1 MKYEI
6 YIQEPK
12 KSQKFC
18 KKAIAEYEKRLSR
31 YCKISCKFIKKEKEW
46 NSLLTKDTGM
56 KKILVQPGKAKLT
69 SEKLSTQLKTW
80 EGSGMKGVML
90 LVPEWDES
98 SLNQYIPEKIP
109 ETEKNEVKGVDKL
122 EKIVEQ
128 GADSIESLI
137 LSDFT
142 MSSNMTGMV
151 LYEQIYRGYRIL
163 HNHPYHK

>member
-1 MKYEI
+1 MKYEV
-6 YIQEPK
+6 YIQESK

-46 NSLLTKDTGM
+46 ESLFVKDTGM
-56 KKILVQPGKAKLT
+56 KKFIVQPGKAELT
-69 SEKLSTQLKTW
+69 SERLSEQIKNW
-80 EGSGMKGVML
+80 EGSGIKGIMF
-90 LVPEWDES
+90 LVPEWSKEILAD
-98 SLNQYIPEKIP
+98 NQTKMASKTKQPIM
-109 ETEKNEVKGVDKL
+109 
-122 EKIVEQ
+122 
-128 GADSIESLI
+128 IESLI

-163 HNHPYHK
+163 NNHPYHK

>member
-46 NSLLTKDTGM
+46 NSLLAKDTGM
-56 KKILVQPGKAKLT
+56 KKLLVQSGKAKLT
-69 SEKLSTQLKTW
+69 SEKLSDQLKTW
-80 EGSGMKGVML
+80 EGSGTKGVML
-90 LVPEWDES
+90 FVPEWNGETA
-98 SLNQYIPEKIP
+98 EKIA
-109 ETEKNEVKGVDKL
+109 
-122 EKIVEQ
+122 EQ
-128 GADSIESLI
+128 DNSSIESLV

>member
-1 MKYEI
+1 MKYEV
-6 YIQEPK
+6 YIQESK

-46 NSLLTKDTGM
+46 ESLLVKDAGM
-56 KKILVQPGKAKLT
+56 KKFIVQPGKAELT
-69 SEKLSTQLKTW
+69 SERLSEQIKNW
-80 EGSGMKGVML
+80 EGSGIKGIMF
-90 LVPEWDES
+90 LVPEW
-98 SLNQYIPEKIP
+98 
-109 ETEKNEVKGVDKL
+109 NEEIL
-122 EKIVEQ
+122 
-128 GADSIESLI
+128 ADAQIKKASKTKQPIMIESLV

-163 HNHPYHK
+163 NNHPYHK

>member
-6 YIQEPK
+6 YIQESK

-56 KKILVQPGKAKLT
+56 KKLLIQPGKANLT
-69 SEKLSTQLKTW
+69 SEKLSAQLKTW
-80 EGSGMKGVML
+80 EGSGMKGVMFF
-90 LVPEWDES
+90 VPEWNE
-98 SLNQYIPEKIP
+98 EKS
-109 ETEKNEVKGVDKL
+109 DRF
-122 EKIVEQ
+122 VERD
-128 GADSIESLI
+128 GNTIESLV

>member
-6 YIQEPK
+6 YIQESK
-12 KSQKFC
+12 KTQKFC

-46 NSLLTKDTGM
+46 KALLAKDTGM
-56 KKILVQPGKAKLT
+56 KKLLVQPGKAKLT
-69 SEKLSTQLKTW
+69 SEQLSDRLKAW
-80 EGSGMKGVML
+80 EGSGMKGVMF
-90 LVPEWDES
+90 LVPEWSDTSDKELITSLDRGELTREES
-98 SLNQYIPEKIP
+98 MAKELTGQC
-109 ETEKNEVKGVDKL
+109 D
-122 EKIVEQ
+122 
-128 GADSIESLI
+128 DSIETWI

-142 MSSNMTGMV
+142 MSSNVTGMV

>member
-1 MKYEI
+1 MKYEV
-6 YIQEPK
+6 YIQESK

-46 NSLLTKDTGM
+46 ESLFVKDTGM
-56 KKILVQPGKAKLT
+56 KKFIVQPGKAELT
-69 SEKLSTQLKTW
+69 SERLSEQIKNW
-80 EGSGMKGVML
+80 EGSGIKGIML
-90 LVPEWDES
+90 FVPEWSEEI
-98 SLNQYIPEKIP
+98 L
-109 ETEKNEVKGVDKL
+109 
-122 EKIVEQ
+122 
-128 GADSIESLI
+128 ADDQIKKVSKTKQPMMIESLV

-163 HNHPYHK
+163 NNHPYHK

>member
-1 MKYEI
+1 MKYEV
-6 YIQEPK
+6 YIQESK

-46 NSLLTKDTGM
+46 ESLFVKDTGM
-56 KKILVQPGKAKLT
+56 KKFIVQPGKAELT
-69 SEKLSTQLKTW
+69 SERLSEQIKNW
-80 EGSGMKGVML
+80 EGSGIKGIMF
-90 LVPEWDES
+90 LVPEWSEEI
-98 SLNQYIPEKIP
+98 L
-109 ETEKNEVKGVDKL
+109 
-122 EKIVEQ
+122 
-128 GADSIESLI
+128 ADDQTKMASKTKQPIMIESLI

-163 HNHPYHK
+163 NNHPYHK

>member
-1 MKYEI
+1 MKYEV

-12 KSQKFC
+12 KIQKFC

-31 YCKISCKFIKKEKEW
+31 YCKISCKFVKKEKEW

-56 KKILVQPGKAKLT
+56 KKLFVQPGKATLT
-69 SEKLSTQLKTW
+69 SENLSDQLKIW
-80 EGSGMKGVML
+80 EGSGVKGVMFF
-90 LVPEWDES
+90 VPEWNEETA
-98 SLNQYIPEKIP
+98 EKNIYEKMS
-109 ETEKNEVKGVDKL
+109 ETERNT
-122 EKIVEQ
+122 
-128 GADSIESLI
+128 IEPLI

>member
-6 YIQEPK
+6 YIQERK

-31 YCKISCKFIKKEKEW
+31 YCKIS
-46 NSLLTKDTGM
+46 SLLTKDTGM
-56 KKILVQPGKAKLT
+56 KKLLVQPGKAELT
-69 SEKLSTQLKTW
+69 SEKLSDQLKKW
-80 EGSGMKGVML
+80 EGSGMKGVMFF
-90 LVPEWDES
+90 VPEW
-98 SLNQYIPEKIP
+98 
-109 ETEKNEVKGVDKL
+109 NEEATDKFAEL
-122 EKIVEQ
+122 
-128 GADSIESLI
+128 GTGPIEPLVF
-137 LSDFT
+137 SDFT

>member
-6 YIQEPK
+6 YIQESK

-46 NSLLTKDTGM
+46 ESLFVKDTGM
-56 KKILVQPGKAKLT
+56 KKFIVQPGKAELT
-69 SEKLSTQLKTW
+69 SERLSEQIKNW
-80 EGSGMKGVML
+80 EGSGIKGIMF
-90 LVPEWDES
+90 LVPEWSEEILADDQTKMAS
-98 SLNQYIPEKIP
+98 KIKQP
-109 ETEKNEVKGVDKL
+109 
-122 EKIVEQ
+122 IM
-128 GADSIESLI
+128 IESLI

-163 HNHPYHK
+163 NNHPYHK

>member
-6 YIQEPK
+6 YIQESK

-46 NSLLTKDTGM
+46 ESLLVKDTGM
-56 KKILVQPGKAKLT
+56 KKFIVQTGKAELT
-69 SEKLSTQLKTW
+69 SERLSEQIKNW
-80 EGSGMKGVML
+80 EGSGIKGIMF
-90 LVPEWDES
+90 LVPEWSEEILAD
-98 SLNQYIPEKIP
+98 NQTKMASKTKQPIM
-109 ETEKNEVKGVDKL
+109 
-122 EKIVEQ
+122 
-128 GADSIESLI
+128 IESLI

-163 HNHPYHK
+163 NNHPYHK

>member
-6 YIQEPK
+6 YIQESK

-46 NSLLTKDTGM
+46 ESLFVKDTGM
-56 KKILVQPGKAKLT
+56 KKFIVQPGKAELT
-69 SEKLSTQLKTW
+69 SKRLSEQIKNW
-80 EGSGMKGVML
+80 EGSGIKGIML
-90 LVPEWDES
+90 FVPEWSEEI
-98 SLNQYIPEKIP
+98 L
-109 ETEKNEVKGVDKL
+109 
-122 EKIVEQ
+122 
-128 GADSIESLI
+128 ADDQIKKASKTKQPMMIESLV

-163 HNHPYHK
+163 NNHPYHK

>member
-6 YIQEPK
+6 YIQEPQ
-12 KSQKFC
+12 KSQKFY

-46 NSLLTKDTGM
+46 NSLFAKDTNM
-56 KKILVQPGKAKLT
+56 KKLLVQPGKAKLT
-69 SEKLSTQLKTW
+69 SEKLSDQLKTW
-80 EGSGMKGVML
+80 EGSGMKGVMFF
-90 LVPEWDES
+90 VPEWNEE
-98 SLNQYIPEKIP
+98 IEEKFA
-109 ETEKNEVKGVDKL
+109 
-122 EKIVEQ
+122 EQ
-128 GADSIESLI
+128 GSSPIEPLV

-142 MSSNMTGMV
+142 MSSNMIGMV

>member
-1 MKYEI
+1 MKYEV
-6 YIQEPK
+6 YIQESK

-46 NSLLTKDTGM
+46 ESLFVKDTGM
-56 KKILVQPGKAKLT
+56 KKFIVQPGKAELT
-69 SEKLSTQLKTW
+69 SERLSEQIKNW
-80 EGSGMKGVML
+80 EGSGIKGIMF
-90 LVPEWDES
+90 LVPEWSEEILADDQTKMAS
-98 SLNQYIPEKIP
+98 KIKQP
-109 ETEKNEVKGVDKL
+109 
-122 EKIVEQ
+122 IM
-128 GADSIESLI
+128 IESLI

-163 HNHPYHK
+163 NNHPYHK

>member
-6 YIQEPK
+6 YIQESK

-56 KKILVQPGKAKLT
+56 KKLLIQPGKANLT
-69 SEKLSTQLKTW
+69 SEKLSAQLKTW
-80 EGSGMKGVML
+80 EGSGMKGVMFF
-90 LVPEWDES
+90 VPEWNE
-98 SLNQYIPEKIP
+98 EKS
-109 ETEKNEVKGVDKL
+109 DRF
-122 EKIVEQ
+122 VERD
-128 GADSIESLI
+128 GNTIESLV
-137 LSDFT
+137 LSDFI

>member
-31 YCKISCKFIKKEKEW
+31 YCKISCKFVKKEKEW

-56 KKILVQPGKAKLT
+56 KKLLVQPGKAELT
-69 SEKLSTQLKTW
+69 SEKLSDQLKKW
-80 EGSGMKGVML
+80 EGSGMKGVMFF
-90 LVPEWDES
+90 VPEWNGEA
-98 SLNQYIPEKIP
+98 
-109 ETEKNEVKGVDKL
+109 TDKFAEL
-122 EKIVEQ
+122 
-128 GADSIESLI
+128 GTGPIEPLV

>member
-1 MKYEI
+1 MKYEV
-6 YIQEPK
+6 YIQESK

-46 NSLLTKDTGM
+46 ESLLVKDAGM
-56 KKILVQPGKAKLT
+56 KKFIVQPGKAELT
-69 SEKLSTQLKTW
+69 SERLSEQIKNW
-80 EGSGMKGVML
+80 EGSGIKGIMFF
-90 LVPEWDES
+90 VPEW
-98 SLNQYIPEKIP
+98 
-109 ETEKNEVKGVDKL
+109 NEEIL
-122 EKIVEQ
+122 
-128 GADSIESLI
+128 ADAQIKKASKTKQPIMIESLI

-163 HNHPYHK
+163 NNHPYHK

>member
-6 YIQEPK
+6 YIQESK

-31 YCKISCKFIKKEKEW
+31 YCKISCKFIKKEKVW
-46 NSLLTKDTGM
+46 NALLVKDTGM
-56 KKILVQPGKAKLT
+56 KKILVQPGKAELT
-69 SEKLSTQLKTW
+69 SEKLSDQLKNW
-80 EGSGMKGVML
+80 EGSGIKGVMFF
-90 LVPEWDES
+90 VPEWNESVADTSEKGMDEINAEGK
-98 SLNQYIPEKIP
+98 LKEYVQPCAEYIEPL
-109 ETEKNEVKGVDKL
+109 V
-122 EKIVEQ
+122 
-128 GADSIESLI
+128 

-142 MSSNMTGMV
+142 MSSNMSGMV

>member
-1 MKYEI
+1 MKYEV
-6 YIQEPK
+6 YIQESK

-46 NSLLTKDTGM
+46 ESLLVKDAGM
-56 KKILVQPGKAKLT
+56 KKFIVQPGKAELT
-69 SEKLSTQLKTW
+69 SERLSEQIKNW
-80 EGSGMKGVML
+80 EGSGIKGIMFF
-90 LVPEWDES
+90 VPEW
-98 SLNQYIPEKIP
+98 
-109 ETEKNEVKGVDKL
+109 NEEIL
-122 EKIVEQ
+122 
-128 GADSIESLI
+128 ADAQIKKASKTKQPIMIESLV

-163 HNHPYHK
+163 NNHPYHK

>member
-6 YIQEPK
+6 YIQESK

-56 KKILVQPGKAKLT
+56 KKLLIQPGKANLT
-69 SEKLSTQLKTW
+69 SEKLSVQLKTW
-80 EGSGMKGVML
+80 EGSGMKGVIFF
-90 LVPEWDES
+90 VPEWNE
-98 SLNQYIPEKIP
+98 EKS
-109 ETEKNEVKGVDKL
+109 DRF
-122 EKIVEQ
+122 VERD
-128 GADSIESLI
+128 GNTIESLV

>member
-6 YIQEPK
+6 YIQESK

-46 NSLLTKDTGM
+46 ESLFVKDTGM
-56 KKILVQPGKAKLT
+56 KKFIVQPGKAELT
-69 SEKLSTQLKTW
+69 SEKLSEQIKNW
-80 EGSGMKGVML
+80 EGSGIKGIMF
-90 LVPEWDES
+90 LVPEWSEEI
-98 SLNQYIPEKIP
+98 L
-109 ETEKNEVKGVDKL
+109 
-122 EKIVEQ
+122 
-128 GADSIESLI
+128 ADDQTKMASKTKQPIMIESLI

-163 HNHPYHK
+163 NNHPYHK